1 MPEPKPDERIVL
13 KILGGVQAGAE
24 VSLPAGEYSLG
35 SGLEDDIQFIDV
47 SMKPGHARL
56 RVALTKIEIRSGT
69 GTLRTANGVQTGADD
84 DAWQEVQPLDVVT
97 TGTTRFALGPP
108 TAQWSTITEDPASAP
123 TESSAKKRPAE
134 AAARGLLARARPL
147 AVPIALLGIV
157 LLAAISFLAFG
168 QSGGALTGE
177 KQRLSAIAA
186 TRAALDRFPFGRS
199 IVVKQDVDGV
209 IFAKGYVESDVER
222 RAIVGAIGK
231 TGIPVRLRLGVL
243 QVLRSELAG
252 LIKAEKVDVH
262 YQISPQGNLTLDG
275 TILEQKD
282 VNRFLDEVR
291 ENVLGLNK
299 VTSKIT
305 TAKALLIKIEK
316 LAELSQIKDSVVFR
330 LDQHA
335 IDANGVI
342 SVNKIDQWVGFLQ
355 AYSKRFSKAIGLRS
369 YVQLQYD
376 PSSAVVEPAPT
387 KTSKPILLGAGSP
400 SGLGGGLDIGRL
412 KSGNFKLSDVFAG
425 VAPPGGSSVALFA
438 RQPVGAI
445 SAAAPPSPSRS
456 KPGDP
461 LPPQRMVLAP
471 NEAPHEAPAP
481 LLGPIAVRSKTWR
494 VVHANT
500 SPISAAKGAADPRP
514 SAAMPPVDP
523 PPVAV
528 KTAARPATSA
538 KENKPEALMQIAMA
552 GSALPSGLEPPT
564 GNDAKAS
571 ENEKEKTAAPI
582 LAGGPT
588 HTSGQAAAKPAGHSA
603 SATPDKPKE
612 NATVKTAPAVAA
624 GDPPGDSGRSV
635 AKPTE
640 PILTS
645 ASPPSKPKPLRLLLV
660 KPHDVGDMTAQ
671 AVALMTRWTGG
682 ELKSANS
689 GVEGL
694 PAKSAGLESALDTLA
709 NESLG
714 LTTSPHDLSEAAKEL
729 FARKYLPLF
738 ALSRR
743 SDIDSVRECRA
754 GSRLSLD
761 NLPAALFWL
770 DVMSTTN
777 AVTLADF
784 DLDAQGFILEAALNP
799 DLVAKC
805 LKRTPATAALIPS
818 SIYLAEAGRNP
829 QFVRFVTSSLQTFP
843 MDVTGASLSGP
854 RFVQLRDGKKLREGA
869 APDAAS
875 RIDSVGELGV
885 SVLLADGFGAVIY
898 GPNINWMSDR

>member
-123 TESSAKKRPAE
+123 TESSAKKKPAD
-134 AAARGLLARARPL
+134 AASRGLLARARPL
-147 AVPIALLGIV
+147 AVPISLLGIV

-243 QVLRSELAG
+243 QVLRSELVG
-252 LIKAEKVDVH
+252 LIKAEKVDVR

-275 TILEQKD
+275 TILEQKN

-305 TAKALLIKIEK
+305 TANALLVKIEK

-355 AYSKRFSKAIGLRS
+355 AYSKRFSKDIGLRS

-445 SAAAPPSPSRS
+445 AAAAPPSPSRS

-461 LPPQRMVLAP
+461 LPVLAP
-471 NEAPHEAPAP
+471 NAAPHEAPAP

-494 VVHANT
+494 FVRANT
-500 SPISAAKGAADPRP
+500 SPISAADPRP

-538 KENKPEALMQIAMA
+538 KENKPKAPMQIAMA
-552 GSALPSGLEPPT
+552 GSALPSGLDPPT
-564 GNDAKAS
+564 GNDGKAS
-571 ENEKEKTAAPI
+571 ENEKEKTASPI

-588 HTSGQAAAKPAGHSA
+588 HASGQAAAKPAGSA

-612 NATVKTAPAVAA
+612 NATDKAAPAA
-624 GDPPGDSGRSV
+624 DPPGDSGRSV

-645 ASPPSKPKPLRLLLV
+645 APQPSKPKPLRLLLV

-714 LTTSPHDLSEAAKEL
+714 LTTSPHDLSEPAKEL

-805 LKRTPATAALIPS
+805 LKRTPATAALISS

-843 MDVTGASLSGP
+843 LDVTGASLSGT
-854 RFVQLRDGKKLREGA
+854 RFIQLRDGKKLREGA